1 MDPKTT
7 HRLALWAPC
16 PNLRSIGS
24 LGREDLIR
32 VVLLLLGR
40 ISNYLEL
47 DFLLRGNM
55 SSLPVDPLARC
66 TDDIQ
71 PIVDWLLHRAMD
83 LSQTSFGNVQLMSW
97 TAGYLEITAQLGFD
111 EQFLKFFERV
121 RIEVG
126 SACARAL
133 RNREAIVI
141 EDIMADDEFSPCR
154 QVVSQAGIRAV
165 QSTPIISS
173 SGAVLEVMSTHFAA
187 FHWPTSI
194 ELRELQHTAQ
204 IAANAFIRVG
214 ASRHSLHER
223 IKSSPML
230 IDQSWKHIAQAD
242 RLLVLSGGA
251 CAQAAMLDLNLS

>member
-1 MDPKTT
+1 
-7 HRLALWAPC
+7 L
-16 PNLRSIGS
+16 
-24 LGREDLIR
+24 
-32 VVLLLLGR
+32 VLLLVGR

-55 SSLPVDPLARC
+55 SYLTVDPLARC
-66 TDDIQ
+66 TDIQ
-71 PIVDWLLHRAMD
+71 PIVDWLLHRAID

-111 EQFLKFFERV
+111 EAFLNFFERV
-121 RIEVG
+121 RIEDG

-141 EDIMADDEFSPCR
+141 EDIMADDEFSPRR

-165 QSTPIISS
+165 QSTPIMSS
-173 SGAVLEVMSTHFAA
+173 SGAFLGVMSTHFAA
-187 FHWPTSI
+187 PHRPTRI
-194 ELRELQHTAQ
+194 EQRELQHTAQ

-223 IKSSPML
+223 ITSSLML
-230 IDQSWKHIAQAD
+230 IDQSRKHIGQAD
-242 RLLVLSGGA
+242 RLLVLSRGA
-251 CAQAAMLDLNLS
+251 CAQSAMLDLDVS